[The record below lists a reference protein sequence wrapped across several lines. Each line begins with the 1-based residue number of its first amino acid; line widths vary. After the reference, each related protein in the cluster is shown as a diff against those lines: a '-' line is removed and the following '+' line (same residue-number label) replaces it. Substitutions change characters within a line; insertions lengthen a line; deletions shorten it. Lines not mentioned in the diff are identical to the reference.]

1 MGILCCINQVGDIS
15 HTFLYTYIQSH
26 LKIFFKIYY
35 IFINP
40 KLSPIQLLNFLM
52 FVAQKSPPP
61 KLQNKVFLLFST
73 NSNLGQVY
81 KLTLLYCIGACMT
94 SRLLIMQQPFARS
107 AAGYLIAYQS
117 FTDVTQSKN
126 LESSFKSW
134 FPSKRLVPVLLYCL
148 PLSRINNIKGTANTR
163 LRLTNIVYVVE

>member
-1 MGILCCINQVGDIS
+1 MYGYSLLFQPRRWYKPHIYI
-15 HTFLYTYIQSH
+15 YIQSH

-81 KLTLLYCIGACMT
+81 KLTLLYCLGACMT

-117 FTDVTQSKN
+117 FTDFTQSKN
-126 LESSFKSW
+126 LESGFKSR
-134 FPSKRLVPVLLYCL
+134 FPAKDWCRFCFIACHCP
-148 PLSRINNIKGTANTR
+148 G
-163 LRLTNIVYVVE
+163 